1 MKYQLITLLS
11 VAAAMVA
18 ARAVLSARAAAA
30 EDNQPPEGFTALFNG
45 KDLTGWKADPE
56 GHWKADGGVMVY
68 VGKARNLATEK
79 SFGDFVLLIDWK
91 IEKKGNSGVFLR
103 GEPQVEIWDEQKI
116 GSGGIYPE
124 HHKPLKAADKPL
136 GQWNHMEIKLEKE
149 MVTVHLNG
157 ELTLDNFKCKFKK
170 PAGPIV
176 LQHHGSPL
184 WFKNIYIKEL
194 K

>member
-1 MKYQLITLLS
+1 LPWRYERLS
-11 VAAAMVA
+11 
-18 ARAVLSARAAAA
+18 
-30 EDNQPPEGFTALFNG
+30 F
-45 KDLTGWKADPE
+45 
-56 GHWKADGGVMVY
+56 HGG
-68 VGKARNLATEK
+68 

-91 IEKKGNSGVFLR
+91 IEKGVNSGVFLR

-116 GSGGIYPE
+116 GSGGIYPD

-149 MVTVHLNG
+149 KVTVHLHG
-157 ELTLDNFKCKFKK
+157 ELVLDSVECKFKK
-170 PAGPIV
+170 ATGPIV

-184 WFKNIYIKEL
+184 WFKNICIKEL